1 MKEKQYKELT
11 TNEKMI
17 VGYIYDLY
25 TEWVSQRLGLNYL
38 KNSLFSDFC
47 YEFKIKNT
55 PLKEYADYFYLWGYY
70 EEQKIED
77 TERGYGY
84 IVPKT
89 ALFTLQKELN
99 NKLETFFNEQEE
111 KENNTFFLKKMFN
124 L

>member
-1 MKEKQYKELT
+1 MKEKQYKEL
-11 TNEKMI
+11 NEAEKMI

-25 TEWVSQRLGLNYL
+25 TEWVSQRLGLNHL

-47 YEFKIKNT
+47 YEFKIKST
-55 PLKEYADYFYLWGYY
+55 SLKDYADYFYLWGYY
-70 EEQKIED
+70 EEQKVED

-89 ALFTLQKELN
+89 SLFTLQKELN
-99 NKLETFFNEQEE
+99 NKLETFSNAE
-111 KENNTFFLKKMFN
+111 KENDRFFLKKIFN